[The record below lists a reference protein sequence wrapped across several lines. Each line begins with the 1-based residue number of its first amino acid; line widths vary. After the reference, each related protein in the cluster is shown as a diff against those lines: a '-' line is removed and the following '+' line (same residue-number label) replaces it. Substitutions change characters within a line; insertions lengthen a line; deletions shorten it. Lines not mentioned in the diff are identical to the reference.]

1 MNSDRL
7 CHPVFHVSLGRSVGR
22 SVCLHAYLSIPTL
35 FQIDLGFD
43 DSRTLMKALDT
54 SGDGNIDYNEFIS
67 FVKPPSPSKAA
78 RPGASPLAAG
88 KQLSISDR
96 VAKELREKF
105 DAAIDSGKIKSYEDV
120 FKAMDKDGNGTV
132 SRREFEDGLRDLR
145 VHHCLEL
152 HANGS

>member
-1 MNSDRL
+1 MKELDKDGSGDINYREFVRFLKGPGTS
-7 CHPVFHVSLGRSVGR
+7 SSSSGRDSSVEPTGR
-22 SVCLHAYLSIPTL
+22 GGKTEA
-35 FQIDLGFD
+35 
-43 DSRTLMKALDT
+43 KALT
-54 SGDGNIDYNEFIS
+54 
-67 FVKPPSPSKAA
+67 
-78 RPGASPLAAG
+78 
-88 KQLSISDR
+88 ISDR